1 MEKVSNVERKRREMV
16 IRETEV
22 KSEEDQTRI

>member
-1 MEKVSNVERKRREMV
+1 MPV

-22 KSEEDQTRI
+22 KSLYKSGCGAHSVCS